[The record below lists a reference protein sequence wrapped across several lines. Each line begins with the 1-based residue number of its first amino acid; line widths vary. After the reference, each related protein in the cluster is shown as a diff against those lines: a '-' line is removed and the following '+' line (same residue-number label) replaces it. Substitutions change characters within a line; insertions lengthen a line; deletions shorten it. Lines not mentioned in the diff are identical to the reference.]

1 MLRLGTWLALAILMA
16 SPRPGV
22 DGYEPKRIRKVAD
35 LRDNMYPVMGHW
47 PCVLLLNATGS
58 AGCSTR
64 EPVWATLQRCED
76 MGCVRSIEGDRT
88 LLLPPSV
95 FPRAMREYLD
105 GSAPV
110 DEGWRGRVRGM
121 LVEVGD
127 GAGLNATDLGDASF
141 SPQPAYP
148 QAELRP
154 ANDPGTHQWNPHGFG
169 ATDRRFE
176 DFPIALLDF
185 EGTDLARTFA
195 RVNHD
200 TKYVKPDRVASA
212 DFLMQAALS
221 SKQKLGVPRVTE
233 ENSAYC
239 LAARACL
246 PVGGFSVVAT
256 SPPLGARVGRSD
268 DFNDEGANRDEG
280 GRTPFVLVS
289 ARLDATAMFHDVAAG
304 ANAAMSGLIVLL
316 AAAEAYANGLRAA
329 GGAGGAPGEAK
340 ATPAK
345 RVAFAAFA
353 AEDWGYAGSR
363 RFLYELA
370 DRGGSN
376 AGFGFGGANVG
387 DVLGL
392 GDVDAAIELGAI
404 GLAHRRIPADVA
416 SPAVFVHAAPGFNSA
431 GLANAIIESGA
442 GVPGVSLR
450 RSADGVPFPPSS
462 TFSLLRRNPDGTT
475 PAVLLAEYDDR
486 YIDPFYGGA
495 WDSGVDAVNPARMA
509 RVAVVL
515 AKTLLTTAAGFP
527 PGSAQLARA
536 TEGVVASDV
545 DATTRELVT
554 CLVDQT
560 TGFDCRGAK
569 ALFSPATGRWSS
581 RYAGVVPGLAK
592 DFAQNPLGKSDVQ
605 RFAWNFLA
613 NATADRDLSS
623 FKSCASQKE
632 CGKNDGDAAGGE
644 VCVGATGDQS
654 GFLGRQERLRS
665 KRRRLIERDERR
677 DTAASKDD
685 GTRAEPGAC
694 VAASVGFVPAL
705 SHRLA
710 FDATELIWRLGAA
723 DPTELALGGG
733 EDPVWT
739 ESNWPGSVGITAYVH
754 EGEFRDW
761 VIFFSG
767 LAVALGSWWYIR
779 RLDRWFTD
787 LEQTEWGR
795 APYNWV
801 DTGPPPTAAREST
814 RST

>member
-1 MLRLGTWLALAILMA
+1 M
-16 SPRPGV
+16 
-22 DGYEPKRIRKVAD
+22 
-35 LRDNMYPVMGHW
+35 
-47 PCVLLLNATGS
+47 
-58 AGCSTR
+58 
-64 EPVWATLQRCED
+64 
-76 MGCVRSIEGDRT
+76 
-88 LLLPPSV
+88 
-95 FPRAMREYLD
+95 
-105 GSAPV
+105 
-110 DEGWRGRVRGM
+110 
-121 LVEVGD
+121 
-127 GAGLNATDLGDASF
+127 
-141 SPQPAYP
+141 
-148 QAELRP
+148 
-154 ANDPGTHQWNPHGFG
+154 
-169 ATDRRFE
+169 
-176 DFPIALLDF
+176 
-185 EGTDLARTFA
+185 
-195 RVNHD
+195 
-200 TKYVKPDRVASA
+200 
-212 DFLMQAALS
+212 
-221 SKQKLGVPRVTE
+221 
-233 ENSAYC
+233 
-239 LAARACL
+239 
-246 PVGGFSVVAT
+246 
-256 SPPLGARVGRSD
+256 
-268 DFNDEGANRDEG
+268 
-280 GRTPFVLVS
+280 LVS

-329 GGAGGAPGEAK
+329 GAAGGAPGEAK

-495 WDSGVDAVNPARMA
+495 WDSGVDAVDPARMA

-632 CGKNDGDAAGGE
+632 CGKKRRRRSRWRGMRRRD
-644 VCVGATGDQS
+644 
-654 GFLGRQERLRS
+654 RRS
-665 KRRRLIERDERR
+665 KRVSRPAGATSLETPAADRTGRAAGHRRFQRR
-677 DTAASKDD
+677 RYES
-685 GTRAEPGAC
+685 RGAGG
-694 VAASVGFVPAL
+694 VRRGGVGFVPAL

-733 EDPVWT
+733 EDPSGPRATGRDPWASRRTCTGSFGTGLFSSPDWPWRLGRGGTFGGSTGGSPTWNRRNGVEHRITGWT
-739 ESNWPGSVGITAYVH
+739 PARRRPRRERALVVH
-754 EGEFRDW
+754 ESYRRGE
-761 VIFFSG
+761 
-767 LAVALGSWWYIR
+767 LSWR
-779 RLDRWFTD
+779 RLSRRC
-787 LEQTEWGR
+787 QPR
-795 APYNWV
+795 RYP
-801 DTGPPPTAAREST
+801 
-814 RST
+814 